1 MAKQLIKGNEAVI
14 KGALLAG
21 CVAYFG
27 YPITPASEIA
37 ETAAKYFPLAGRTF
51 IQAESEIA
59 AMNMVYGASSCGV
72 RCMTASS
79 GPGISL
85 KQEAVSYCAGAELP
99 CVIADIMRGGPGL
112 GNIGPE
118 QADYN
123 QVVKGGGHG
132 NYKTIVL
139 APNSAQEMCDFTMKA
154 FDLADKYRSPVYV
167 LTDGFIGQ
175 MMEQVEF
182 PAEIKDPTRHKWG
195 VHGNDE
201 TRHHLITSIYMDHD
215 ELEAHNQKLQRKY
228 AGIEK
233 EEVDYEE
240 YMLDDAEFVAVG
252 YGIVS
257 RVLRTT
263 VDFARESGI
272 RIGLFRP
279 KTLWPFPTLK
289 IQKLCNT
296 VKKFLVVEMSNGQMV
311 NDVRLAV
318 EGRVPVEFYGR
329 MGGVVPSAEE
339 LLEIAKKL

>member
-1 MAKQLIKGNEAVI
+1 
-14 KGALLAG
+14 
-21 CVAYFG
+21 
-27 YPITPASEIA
+27 
-37 ETAAKYFPLAGRTF
+37 
-51 IQAESEIA
+51 
-59 AMNMVYGASSCGV
+59 
-72 RCMTASS
+72 
-79 GPGISL
+79 
-85 KQEAVSYCAGAELP
+85 
-99 CVIADIMRGGPGL
+99 
-112 GNIGPE
+112 
-118 QADYN
+118 
-123 QVVKGGGHG
+123 
-132 NYKTIVL
+132 
-139 APNSAQEMCDFTMKA
+139 
-154 FDLADKYRSPVYV
+154 
-167 LTDGFIGQ
+167 
-175 MMEQVEF
+175 
-182 PAEIKDPTRHKWG
+182 
-195 VHGNDE
+195 
-201 TRHHLITSIYMDHD
+201 MDHD

-228 AGIEK
+228 DGIEK